1 MYVTTIGVF
10 DGVHLGHKAL
20 LKEVNRLAQEKKLRS
35 RAFVVSHPFEYL
47 TGSFDG
53 LITSHERRILLLS
66 QYLDEVELLD
76 LRCIKDMPAQEFFD
90 RILAKDTAVLVV
102 GRDFRFGRN
111 ALGDLSMLEKL
122 CEDRNII
129 LRTFPDVLDENQE
142 RISSSRIRNM
152 IKDGKIE
159 QAERL
164 LGHEYLLE
172 AVVLNVSRLN
182 SKDVALLQTVKEL
195 VKPQCGVFQVEEQNL
210 NIIGTLILEGETKLV
225 SEDLRLAPGTY
236 LYLRLM
242 GGRS

>member
-35 RAFVVSHPFEYL
+35 RAFVVSHPFEHL
-47 TGSFDG
+47 KGEFDG

-76 LRCIKDMPAQEFFD
+76 LRCIKDMPAQYFFD

-102 GRDFRFGRN
+102 GRDFRFGKN
-111 ALGDLSMLEKL
+111 ALGDLNMLEKL

-129 LRTFPDVLDENQE
+129 LKTFPDVLDENQE
-142 RISSSRIRNM
+142 RISSSRIRNL

-182 SKDVALLQTVKEL
+182 SKDVALLQTAKEL

-210 NIIGTLILEGETKLV
+210 NIIGTLIFERETKLV